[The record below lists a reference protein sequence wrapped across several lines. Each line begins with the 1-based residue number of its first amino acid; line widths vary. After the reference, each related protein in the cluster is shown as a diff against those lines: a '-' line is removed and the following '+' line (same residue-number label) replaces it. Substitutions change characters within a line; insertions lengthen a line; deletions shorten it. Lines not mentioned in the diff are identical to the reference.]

1 MGFRKHFTI
10 IRKQAGTYVNGVFV
24 DGVETQQTIMA
35 TVQPLKNEDMVEL
48 PQGRRI
54 SDIIKIYTSEVLNT
68 TEDNGA
74 NKQPDKIFWKDS
86 WFEITSTGTFQ
97 MGIIPHYRYW
107 AIRIP
112 IGQ

>member
-1 MGFRKHFTI
+1 MGFRKPFI
-10 IRKQAGTYVNGVFV
+10 IRRKVPGAYVNGVFV
-24 DGVETQQTIMA
+24 DGGEVQQTIMA
-35 TVQPLKNEDMVEL
+35 TVQPLKNEDMIDL

-54 SDIIKIYTSEVLNT
+54 SDIIKVYTSEVLT
-68 TEDNGA
+68 TAEDNGVD
-74 NKQPDKIFWKDS
+74 KQPDRIFWKDS

-97 MGIIPHYRYW
+97 MGVISHYRYW